1 MDKIIISDLLTKTCI
16 GISETE
22 RSSPQDILIN
32 VICYSNTEKA
42 CLSDSIE
49 DCVNYST
56 LAKKI
61 IELSENNHRKTVEAF
76 AADIADVCLSH
87 NLVQKVNVRVEKT
100 SIYKNAKA
108 VGVEIER
115 EK

>member
-1 MDKIIISDLLTKTCI
+1 MDKIIIRDLSTRTCI

-22 RSSPQDILIN
+22 RSTPQDILVN
-32 VICYSNTEKA
+32 VICFISTEKP

-61 IELSENNHRKTVEAF
+61 IKLSENNHRKTVEAF

-87 NLVQKVNVRVEKT
+87 KLVQKVNVRVEKT
-100 SIYKNAKA
+100 TILKNAAA

-115 EK
+115 RK